1 MKNERLAQ
9 IVLALKENGVSEKE
23 IISIMDDIKNTTL
36 MIHQKESEGIKK
48 ESIPE
53 EELSRALG
61 LSSLDGMDL
70 FLRIELMKLICL
82 GILGDPSPEKP
93 KKKEPEESEE
103 KDELDKFIDHM
114 SKHDV
119 IVETLH
125 SDVVFMKKFNRFSD
139 LEDNPD
145 LLKSYHIVCLINM
158 MKTISWEM
166 VELFE
171 DYTLMTKALTEMDYD
186 SLIGKRLLTFI
197 SKYVMTN
204 NINTISEL
212 NESAIGNDETI
223 SIYDFED
230 ENEDAIESLYEDALL
245 ICKSVSKDITE
256 NPKEE
261 YDKILDLLKS
271 DLENYSN
278 VIDHVTEKMM
288 KDENFSSILYQDD
301 LVTAFVDDI
310 IFNGSKSNYG
320 SPTFAVNCIAYA
332 ANKYALYALRSV
344 VIRSLLNTAIGFL
357 NDENDPLTL
366 DLYREKMITQLKE
379 GMRY

>member
-23 IISIMDDIKNTTL
+23 INSIIDDIKNTTL
-36 MIHQKESEGIKK
+36 MIHQKESEGIKR

-61 LSSLDGMDL
+61 LSSLDGIDL

-139 LEDNPD
+139 LEDNPN

-261 YDKILDLLKS
+261 YDKILDLFKS

-288 KDENFSSILYQDD
+288 KDEKFSSILYQND

-310 IFNGSKSNYG
+310 LFNGSKSNYG

-332 ANKYALYALRSV
+332 ANKYTSYALRSV

-366 DLYREKMITQLKE
+366 DLYREKMIAHLKE
-379 GMRY
+379 GLRY

>member
-1 MKNERLAQ
+1 MKNEKLAQ
-9 IVLALKENGVSEKE
+9 IVLALKENGVSEKQ
-23 IISIMDDIKNTTL
+23 INSIVDDIKNATL
-36 MIHQKESEGIKK
+36 MIHQKESEGIKP

-53 EELSRALG
+53 EELNRALG

-70 FLRIELMKLICL
+70 FLRIELMKLVCL
-82 GILGDPSPEKP
+82 GILGDPTPEKP
-93 KKKEPEESEE
+93 KKKEPEE
-103 KDELDKFIDHM
+103 KDELDKFIDYM
-114 SKHDV
+114 SKNDV
-119 IVETLH
+119 IQEMLH
-125 SDVVFMKKFNRFSD
+125 SDVVFVKNFSRFSD
-139 LEDNPD
+139 LVDNPD
-145 LLKSYHIVCLINM
+145 LLKRLHKVCLTTM
-158 MKTISWEM
+158 LQSISWDM
-166 VELFE
+166 IDLFGE
-171 DYTLMTKALTEMDYD
+171 DTFMTKALTEMDYD

-204 NINTISEL
+204 NIRTIAEL
-212 NESAIGNDETI
+212 DKSAIGNMENTHGYFEDDNEDET
-223 SIYDFED
+223 
-230 ENEDAIESLYEDALL
+230 ESLYKDVLL
-245 ICKSVSKDITE
+245 IWNSVSRDLTE

-288 KDENFSSILYQDD
+288 KDEKFSSILYQND
-301 LVTAFVDDI
+301 LVSAFVDDI
-310 IFNGSKSNYG
+310 LFNGSKSNYG

-332 ANKYALYALRSV
+332 ANKYATYALRSV
-344 VIRSLLNTAIGFL
+344 VIRSLLNTAIEFL